1 VRNRYAGRDVE
12 APDDDEILEAYEA
25 ELGAEPV
32 PVRRSNR
39 GFWIVII
46 TIGLACVIL
55 VGEIF
60 ANKPLGD
67 QIGTAEHN
75 LTLAQGA
82 AQQIRTTT
90 GSFAA
95 ADPAGLAAV
104 HPELRYLGPD
114 APSAGLDDVSVAASD
129 TGWAAAVQARPG
141 ACFYLRLTD
150 EAETFYGAGETCTGR
165 AALSASQPSW

>member
-1 VRNRYAGRDVE
+1 MRNRYPGRDVE
-12 APDDDEILEAYEA
+12 AHDDDEILEAYEVEMA
-25 ELGAEPV
+25 GEPV

-39 GFWIVII
+39 GFWVVII

-90 GSFAA
+90 GSFAD
-95 ADPAGLAAV
+95 ADPAGLATVLPAMRF
-104 HPELRYLGPD
+104 HGAD
-114 APSAGLDDVSVAASD
+114 APSTSLDDVSVAASA
-129 TGWAAAVQARPG
+129 GAWAAAVQARPG

-150 EAETFYGAGETCTGR
+150 NAETFYGSGERCTGR
-165 AALSASQPSW
+165 AALSANQPSW

>member
-1 VRNRYAGRDVE
+1 ME
-12 APDDDEILEAYEA
+12 AHDDDEILEAYEV
-25 ELGAEPV
+25 ELAGEPV

-39 GFWIVII
+39 GFWVVII

-75 LTLAQGA
+75 LGLAQGA

-90 GSFAA
+90 GSFAD
-95 ADPAGLAAV
+95 ADPAGLATVLPAMRFHARRRPLDQPRRRERGGV
-104 HPELRYLGPD
+104 GRRVGRRRAGAAGRVLLHPADRQRR
-114 APSAGLDDVSVAASD
+114 DV
-129 TGWAAAVQARPG
+129 
-141 ACFYLRLTD
+141 LRLGTS
-150 EAETFYGAGETCTGR
+150 ECTGR
-165 AALSASQPSW
+165 AALSANQPSW